1 MSVAA
6 LKGDP
11 SQLAATARA
20 IDPRDH
26 AGRQLAAFYAAGAAY
41 RDGLPI
47 SACPFDLVGEAD
59 LRACWL
65 RFYDILAKA
74 KRREARVLPKPEV
87 RRVAARYPA
96 APKQIR
102 TTSAAYAELIGADV
116 AEEGRA

>member
-59 LRACWL
+59 LRAAL
-65 RFYDILAKA
+65 REFAGRG
-74 KRREARVLPKPEV
+74 RRFGAGALYFAPAGPGDG
-87 RRVAARYPA
+87 RRSER
-96 APKQIR
+96 
-102 TTSAAYAELIGADV
+102 
-116 AEEGRA
+116 